1 MSTIEKAMA
10 KLAGKQPEGDD
21 KKLVTEE
28 SLEVQ
33 AESISQAEA
42 PSETIVAKE
51 ANTDA
56 ANVKAADAAKTE
68 VKAPADDVPVAQ
80 PDAKKLPV
88 ADTPLASAEEETDSP
103 ETLIVS
109 NQQTKQAS
117 PAKEDLSTKY
127 AELDVTYLNRK
138 GYISKQSDNKLVK
151 EQFRA
156 VKRKLLN
163 NAFGALSSTLN
174 NPNLIIVSSCNP
186 HEGKTF
192 SSINLALNI
201 ALERDKTVLL
211 VDADVVR
218 PSIVRE
224 LGVTVDAGLT
234 EYLSGQVED
243 VSEIIYNTNIDNF
256 KFIPAGKP
264 HDLSTEL
271 LASEKMIALTQELAT
286 RYSDRVVIFDAPP
299 LLGVNETH
307 VMANHVGQAVVVV
320 EESKTR
326 LNDIKAAVA
335 QLDENLAIGF
345 LVNKSKRGWRD
356 YYGYGYYR
364 RD

>member
-33 AESISQAEA
+33 AESITLPEEPSEKVVAEEPETNTTNVTAAEA
-42 PSETIVAKE
+42 S
-51 ANTDA
+51 
-56 ANVKAADAAKTE
+56 KAAIKSKT
-68 VKAPADDVPVAQ
+68 DDSVAIQ
-80 PDAKKLPV
+80 LESKELPV
-88 ADTPLASAEEETDSP
+88 ADKSAPSAEEDHP

-109 NQQTKQAS
+109 HQQTKELGS
-117 PAKEDLSTKY
+117 EKEDLSTKY